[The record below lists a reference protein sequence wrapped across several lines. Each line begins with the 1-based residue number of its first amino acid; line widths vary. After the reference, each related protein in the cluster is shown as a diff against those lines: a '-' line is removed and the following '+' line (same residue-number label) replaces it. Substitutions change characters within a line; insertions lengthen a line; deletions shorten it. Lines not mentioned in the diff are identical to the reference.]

1 MLAAV
6 ALAALALSLLL
17 AFASAT
23 APRSDANDDVSRGTS
38 AEARSNAQG
47 PEAAAQ
53 TPVAAPAPRWPDLWS
68 TIAGAGTGQPQML
81 RSLLAPWV
89 FAVDVIALLG
99 LAAVLIVRNGTR
111 RRRRVPRWPR

>member
-23 APRSDANDDVSRGTS
+23 APRSDANDDVNRGTS
-38 AEARSNAQG
+38 AETRSNAQG
-47 PEAAAQ
+47 PETAAQ
-53 TPVAAPAPRWPDLWS
+53 TPVAAPAPRWPGLWS
-68 TIAGAGTGQPQML
+68 TIAGANTSQPQML
-81 RSLLAPWV
+81 RALLAPWV
-89 FAVDVIALLG
+89 FALDVIALLG

-111 RRRRVPRWPR
+111 RRRRVPR